1 MYKGYMQT
9 FTNCNDDYFDRDE
22 LSSSLSILDEDINF
36 NFVYALHTFVATL
49 LVASSFRKGLSRY
62 LLAEHIETPLE
73 RLARLNKYRNA
84 ELSFIDIG
92 EDKNFSISGENKNMY
107 SKDNKLVVFSVLTYI
122 EYVEEECCDNTRYD
136 DDNFETYEKS
146 GIHDYIN
153 NYSGIYNDKFLQG
166 FATHKFYEKQM
177 ETCINDSLSRLSAY
191 IGIFEGS
198 EIYKSEYYDKNDNKC
213 DIYTK
218 INDSRETNSL
228 KDNKNDRILKTND
241 DALRVYLNDKLD
253 SELYFFVKS
262 IFSFSENDDIIYS
275 EIHKLYVN
283 IEFEPEKISQVL
295 FFGNMT
301 VLNKFGQNLSRSV
314 DKIFSSCCG
323 KCYYGSIAVSPIC
336 TIKVERTE
344 YLLEETVPSLGMD
357 VREIDE
363 MAYCEIMEPIKCM
376 DKLCNAGKKW
386 LRTFNCKKKGSD
398 NTFRFLNYII
408 ENGLNTENRSKSS
421 LSFFKRKI
429 TTSALHYRRSWPS

>member
-153 NYSGIYNDKFLQG
+153 NYSGIYNDKCIVLQG

-191 IGIFEGS
+191 ISIFEGS

-241 DALRVYLNDKLD
+241 
-253 SELYFFVKS
+253 
-262 IFSFSENDDIIYS
+262 
-275 EIHKLYVN
+275 
-283 IEFEPEKISQVL
+283 VL